1 MAERKKPSEEKKNA
15 IITINTSI
23 ATTPTIKAR
32 IEEACACSFNDRSVN
47 KTTQML
53 LMEKLKKPKG
63 MSAEEYY
70 VKEIYIPYVK
80 KMERLQ
86 RLLKKDE

>member
-1 MAERKKPSEEKKNA
+1 
-15 IITINTSI
+15 
-23 ATTPTIKAR
+23 
-32 IEEACACSFNDRSVN
+32 
-47 KTTQML
+47 ML